1 MTALDFS
8 RYVTGDSPEMK
19 EFKKKVIEVAQNH
32 SNNFHCGEYRSVL
45 RELGI
50 KENEPGL
57 VRVKVKT
64 SEDWEFEVDVDP
76 DKMHA
81 LDEDAQKEEL
91 VTVFASKVDD
101 MAGFKIK
108 VPASQITEME
118 INQALS
124 AAYVWRYISEDGRVR
139 HAVPVEILTRRG
151 YAYSGTGIYTACG
164 QYVTQPMVSTNRAE
178 DRNWLRCER
187 RIE

>member
-19 EFKKKVIEVAQNH
+19 KFKQKVVEVAQNH

-50 KENEPGL
+50 KENDPGL

-76 DKMHA
+76 DKMHTM
-81 LDEDAQKEEL
+81 DEEAQKEEL
-91 VTVFASKVDD
+91 VTVFASKIDD

-118 INQALS
+118 INPVLS
-124 AAYVWRYISEDGRVR
+124 SAHVWRYISEEGRVR
-139 HAVPVEILTRRG
+139 HAIPVSDLSPHG
-151 YAYSGTGIYTACG
+151 YVRPAVTSYTACG
-164 QYVTQPMVSTNRAE
+164 AYVTRPMERTNRAE
-178 DRNWLRCER
+178 NRNCQHCER
-187 RIE
+187 RIG

>member
-1 MTALDFS
+1 MAALDFS

-19 EFKKKVIEVAQNH
+19 KFKQKVVEVAQNH

-50 KENEPGL
+50 KENDPGL

-76 DKMHA
+76 DKMHP
-81 LDEDAQKEEL
+81 LDEEAQKEEL
-91 VTVFASKVDD
+91 VTVFASKIDD

-118 INQALS
+118 INPVLS
-124 AAYVWRYISEDGRVR
+124 SAYAWRYISEDGRVR
-139 HAVPVEILTRRG
+139 HAIPVGDVAPGRYSRHGATT
-151 YAYSGTGIYTACG
+151 YAACG
-164 QYVTQPMVSTNRAE
+164 AYVTQQMERTNRSE
-178 DRNWLRCER
+178 DRNCQRCER
-187 RIE
+187 RIG